1 MSTSAAAVEDLC
13 VLLTSRLNRWSGTFF
28 FETGTADVAC
38 DMVIPSGQYVHGYTL
53 NLHGNRHTFTCEK
66 TTKLAASNWTC
77 SVSPLLSATPLADGA
92 TFVQQFNVVN
102 RAHVR
107 TWGVFVG
114 TIAMVVVSLLT
125 SSGRGWE

>member
-1 MSTSAAAVEDLC
+1 MADLC

-77 SVSPLLSATPLADGA
+77 S
-92 TFVQQFNVVN
+92 
-102 RAHVR
+102 R
-107 TWGVFVG
+107 TE
-114 TIAMVVVSLLT
+114 T
-125 SSGRGWE
+125 